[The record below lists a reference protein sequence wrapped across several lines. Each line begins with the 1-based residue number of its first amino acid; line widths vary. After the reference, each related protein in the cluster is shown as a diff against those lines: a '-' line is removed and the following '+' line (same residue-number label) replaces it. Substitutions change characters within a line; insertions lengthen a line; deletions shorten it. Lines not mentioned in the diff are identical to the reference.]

1 MQVPDQEGFS
11 SFVVSFRI
19 EGELCGSSPPRSKV
33 PRPRTPQSP
42 LLTLL
47 SCSPIVL
54 VVEGLNLKGLLNEVV
69 PLEGELS
76 KGPCRSWSLTK
87 TARLRYQCKDRTGSL
102 KLAPNKGGS
111 QRPLQGCSANQS
123 NVLDDPMI
131 VPTKSCSALLSPMAE
146 AVHGS
151 TGLVSTNLGRR
162 NSCVRGKRQMATGE
176 VLKTCSCRFEQIKE
190 IFQRFRLWRLKILQV
205 IWPSFVCMSFWLC
218 FEQFS
223 ARQTDR
229 RMDRQTERERER
241 EREKKRTQ
249 LEREREVE
257 VERGERKGSGCGRR
271 GRRER
276 RIA

>member
-1 MQVPDQEGFS
+1 MQVPVQEGFS
-11 SFVVSFRI
+11 SFVVPFQI

-33 PRPRTPQSP
+33 LRPRTPQSP

-102 KLAPNKGGS
+102 KLAPNKRDPKDLYKGVV
-111 QRPLQGCSANQS
+111 QTNQ

-131 VPTKSCSALLSPMAE
+131 VTNKSRSALLSPMAE

-151 TGLVSTNLGRR
+151 AGLVSTNLGRR

-190 IFQRFRLWRLKILQV
+190 IFQRFRLWRLKILHTPETV
-205 IWPSFVCMSFWLC
+205 M
-218 FEQFS
+218 
-223 ARQTDR
+223 
-229 RMDRQTERERER
+229 
-241 EREKKRTQ
+241 
-249 LEREREVE
+249 
-257 VERGERKGSGCGRR
+257 
-271 GRRER
+271 
-276 RIA
+276 